1 MISNGAA
8 QAAAIPLLDLLRS
21 TTRAAHT
28 SLEDALALLQPPL
41 SRSRFVR
48 ALQTFHAFHLAWEP
62 RVEALTGDVTLL
74 GARHK
79 LHTLE
84 RDLAALGEPVGA
96 PPPGEGF
103 DLGYLSTAAA
113 AWGSLYVI
121 EGSTLGGQFI
131 SKALRSAAWA
141 PAGGLTYF
149 NPYGRSTAAMWLQFR
164 EALEARGRD
173 LDAALVVEGARATFQ
188 TLQHRWASD
197 AERPA

>member
-8 QAAAIPLLDLLRS
+8 QAAATPLLDLLRS

-62 RVEALTGDVTLL
+62 RVEALTGDAPLL
-74 GARHK
+74 APRHK
-79 LHTLE
+79 LCALE
-84 RDLAALGEPVGA
+84 RDLAALGA
-96 PPPGEGF
+96 PPAGGGF

-113 AWGSLYVI
+113 AWGSLYVM

-131 SKALRSAAWA
+131 SKALRSAPWA
-141 PAGGLTYF
+141 PDGGLTYF
-149 NPYGRSTAAMWLQFR
+149 NPYGRGTAAMWLQFR
-164 EALEARGRD
+164 AALEARGRE
-173 LDAALVVEGARATFQ
+173 LDAALVVEGARTTFQ
-188 TLQHRWASD
+188 ILQHGWVSS